1 MIVEYTKQN
10 EHFWQLFIA
19 HYFSIQGFLMGCR
32 LVIAIDSTHLS
43 GLYRGSLFST
53 TAYDHNDGM
62 FPIAFGVISLEN

>member
-1 MIVEYTKQN
+1 
-10 EHFWQLFIA
+10 
-19 HYFSIQGFLMGCR
+19 MGCR